1 MCVHGGF
8 YTLKFSLF
16 NLNKCSASLDLM
28 YSSLNT
34 FVSNGKL
41 NSYLKVDITGFAKI
55 QKLCNLAGELIV
67 VGITEVFHKTFME
80 DKYLQTFIL
89 QKSESNYRLQ
99 T

>member
-1 MCVHGGF
+1 M
-8 YTLKFSLF
+8 S
-16 NLNKCSASLDLM
+16 
-28 YSSLNT
+28 
-34 FVSNGKL
+34 
-41 NSYLKVDITGFAKI
+41 I
-55 QKLCNLAGELIV
+55 LAGELIV